1 MIEDEGKKM
10 PNKKKKYTSKRARVE
25 RNRLIFIISVVVV
38 ICIAV
43 ILAIIFWNPDKSGEG
58 GDSSLSSEVSVS
70 SIDSSTESEESVSS
84 EESVPSEVTSSESET
99 SESSSSSSSAS
110 SSSKPSSSSVPVT
123 ELGGD
128 WKLILANPTHK
139 LPDDF
144 SIEEAPIQGYTMDAR
159 AVGPAKEMIAAAK
172 ADGIDLLVCSAYRP
186 ISSQQNLFD
195 RKVQEY
201 LNQGYSQ
208 SEAEKIA
215 ATIVAIPGTSEHQ
228 TGLALDIVTPSYQS
242 LDDGYADTAAAK
254 WLKANAADYGF
265 ILRFPK
271 DKEDITKIIFEP
283 WHYRYV
289 GVDAAKEIMSKG
301 ITLEE
306 YLGEVD

>member
-1 MIEDEGKKM
+1 MA
-10 PNKKKKYTSKRARVE
+10 NKHIKYNFKRARAQ
-25 RNRLIFIISVVVV
+25 RNRLIFLISAVV
-38 ICIAV
+38 IVCLAV
-43 ILAIIFWNPDKSGEG
+43 ILAIIFWNPGGETG
-58 GDSSLSSEVSVS
+58 GKNDSSQSEEFVSSSDNSSSAEPEESAVSSETSSNEIQSQTASHTETPSSSLSKS
-70 SIDSSTESEESVSS
+70 
-84 EESVPSEVTSSESET
+84 P
-99 SESSSSSSSAS
+99 
-110 SSSKPSSSSVPVT
+110 SVPVT
-123 ELGGD
+123 EVSGD
-128 WKLILANPTHK
+128 WKLVLANPTHK

-144 SIEEAPIQGYTMDAR
+144 SIEEAAIQGYTMDAR

-186 ISSQQNLFD
+186 ISSQQRLFNN
-195 RKVQEY
+195 KVQEY
-201 LNQGYSQ
+201 LNQGYGRA
-208 SEAEKIA
+208 EAEEIA
-215 ATIVAIPGTSEHQ
+215 ATIVAVPGTSEHQ
-228 TGLALDIVTPSYQS
+228 TGLALDIVTPSYQN

-289 GVDAAKEIMSKG
+289 GVDAAKEIMSRG

>member
-1 MIEDEGKKM
+1 MA
-10 PNKKKKYTSKRARVE
+10 NKHIKYNFKRARAQ
-25 RNRLIFIISVVVV
+25 RNRLIFLISAVV
-38 ICIAV
+38 IVCLAV
-43 ILAIIFWNPDKSGEG
+43 ILAIIFWNPGGETG
-58 GDSSLSSEVSVS
+58 GKNDSSQSEEFVS
-70 SIDSSTESEESVSS
+70 SSDNSSSAEPEESAVSS
-84 EESVPSEVTSSESET
+84 ETSSNEIQSQTAFHTET
-99 SESSSSSSSAS
+99 
-110 SSSKPSSSSVPVT
+110 PSSSPSKSPSVPVT
-123 ELGGD
+123 EVSGD
-128 WKLILANPTHK
+128 WKLVLANPTHK
-139 LPDDF
+139 LPDYF
-144 SIEEAPIQGYTMDAR
+144 SIEEASIQGYTMDAR

-186 ISSQQNLFD
+186 ISSQQRLFNN
-195 RKVQEY
+195 KVQEY
-201 LNQGYSQ
+201 LNQGYGRA
-208 SEAEKIA
+208 EAEEIA
-215 ATIVAIPGTSEHQ
+215 ATIVAVPGTSEHQ
-228 TGLALDIVTPSYQS
+228 TGLALDIVTPSYQN

-289 GVDAAKEIMSKG
+289 GVDAAKEIMSRG

>member
-1 MIEDEGKKM
+1 M
-10 PNKKKKYTSKRARVE
+10 PSKKKKYTSKRARVE

-43 ILAIIFWNPDKSGEG
+43 ILAIIFWNPDKSSKG

-99 SESSSSSSSAS
+99 SESSSSAS

-186 ISSQQNLFD
+186 ISSQQRLFNN
-195 RKVQEY
+195 KVQEY